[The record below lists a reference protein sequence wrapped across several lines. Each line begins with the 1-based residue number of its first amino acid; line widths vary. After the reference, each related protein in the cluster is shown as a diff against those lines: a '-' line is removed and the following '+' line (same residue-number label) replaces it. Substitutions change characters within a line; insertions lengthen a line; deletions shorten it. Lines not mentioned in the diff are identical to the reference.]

1 MIKALKS
8 YKNNKYTKKSLSILL
23 CAILISATGC
33 TDPSSDSNSV
43 NNESSNNTGNA
54 YTSDYDNEFQKD
66 TIPYIF
72 NDTGY
77 AYSDTDYTVP
87 DGLVTKRDN
96 VTYGSIDDRI
106 SYYSSTIGENKEC
119 GVLLPATY
127 NTNTQY
133 PVMYILHG
141 NGGDHYDWNR
151 DDSYL
156 VTLCG
161 NMMADGSAVPC
172 IVVMVDMWTA
182 PVSLK
187 NNPTIDTQLDAYDEF
202 YKDLENDLMPFI
214 ENHYSVATGREATAI
229 IGTSQGGTEALVAGF
244 KLIDKIGFIGALAP
258 CSGVIPI
265 SQLPDGPWNTPV
277 LDSFTIDNPDNTP
290 YYLQLT
296 VGSKDPWCLESTI
309 YYDSALNEKNIN
321 HSMTIVDKLGH
332 EDALWQNGIYNF
344 MKRIFKS

>member
-1 MIKALKS
+1 MKIF
-8 YKNNKYTKKSLSILL
+8 KKSIPLLFSLSL
-23 CAILISATGC
+23 TGIIAGC
-33 TDPSSDSNSV
+33 SDNVQQQTNNNNTTDITINNSLNASYNGSSDSGSTSH
-43 NNESSNNTGNA
+43 NNITGK
-54 YTSDYDNEFQKD
+54 YTFTDN
-66 TIPYIF
+66 
-72 NDTGY
+72 GY
-77 AYSDTDYTVP
+77 AYSDTDYSVP

-119 GVLLPATY
+119 GVLLPASY
-127 NTNTQY
+127 NTDTKY

-156 VTLCG
+156 KTLCG
-161 NMMADGSAVPC
+161 NMVADGSAVPS

-182 PVSLK
+182 PSSLK
-187 NNPTIDTQLDAYDEF
+187 NNPAIDTQLDAYDEF

-214 ENHYSVATGREATAI
+214 ESHYSVATGREATAI
-229 IGTSQGGTEALVAGF
+229 IGTSQGGTESLVAGF

-265 SQLPDGPWNTPV
+265 PELPDGPWNTPV
-277 LDSFTIDNPDNTP
+277 LDRFEITDTKNIP

-309 YYDSALNEKNIN
+309 YYDNALNAENIK
-321 HSMTIVDKLGH
+321 HSMNVVDGLGH